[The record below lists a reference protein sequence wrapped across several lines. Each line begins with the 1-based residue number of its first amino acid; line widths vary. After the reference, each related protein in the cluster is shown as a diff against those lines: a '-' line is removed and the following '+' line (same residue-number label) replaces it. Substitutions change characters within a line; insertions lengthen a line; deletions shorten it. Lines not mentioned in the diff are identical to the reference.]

1 MILTIIERIQA
12 RGHENILS
20 THRTTIEITK
30 DKNLT
35 KRGDCIIGI
44 NASKACNDL
53 TEELKILIKNGTK
66 FKIILKADEMQ
77 DYFYGYGNRN
87 LRLLDK
93 NDMVFRKSDFICD
106 RTVLINCSKSSVEI
120 NRDLTKTLRNPNSK
134 LSIIIESTELN
145 GN

>member
-35 KRGDCIIGI
+35 TRGDCIIGI

-134 LSIIIESTELN
+134 LSIIIEIDE
-145 GN
+145 